1 MGMFSASERR
11 EGDVGR
17 RAAAPGP
24 GLSIIAA
31 GMRVQGEIVSDGIVK
46 VEGAVVGSIR
56 AERQVLIAKGGTV
69 DGDIETREAIVGGEV
84 RGAILA
90 DERVEVQASAIVH
103 GDIATQRIVVHDGGE
118 VNGHLR
124 MGDPRAVAREREG
137 EAAVDEGADPR
148 AAAGAHH

>member
-11 EGDVGR
+11 ETGATGE
-17 RAAAPGP
+17 P
-24 GLSIIAA
+24 GLSIIAV
-31 GMRVQGEIVSDGIVK
+31 GMRVEGEIVSDGVVK

-90 DERVEVQASAIVH
+90 DERVEVQPSAIVQ

-124 MGDPRAVAREREG
+124 MGDPRAAARRADDD
-137 EAAVDEGADPR
+137 AADEGPDPR
-148 AAAGAHH
+148 AAARAR

>member
-1 MGMFSASERR
+1 MGILSGSQRR
-11 EGDVGR
+11 EGSP
-17 RAAAPGP
+17 PGES

-31 GMRVQGEIVSDGIVK
+31 GMRVEGEIVSDGVVK

-90 DERVEVQASAIVH
+90 DERVEVQPSAIVQ

-124 MGDPRAVAREREG
+124 MGDPRAPARR
-137 EAAVDEGADPR
+137 ADDDDSR
-148 AAAGAHH
+148 AAAGA

>member
-1 MGMFSASERR
+1 MGMFSASEPRKAGASG
-11 EGDVGR
+11 E
-17 RAAAPGP
+17 P

-31 GMRVQGEIVSDGIVK
+31 GMRVEGEIVSDGIVK

-90 DERVEVQASAIVH
+90 DERVEVQTSAIVQ

-124 MGDPRAVAREREG
+124 MGDPRSPARRADDD
-137 EAAVDEGADPR
+137 AADEGPDPR
-148 AAAGAHH
+148 AAAGAR

>member
-11 EGDVGR
+11 DGTSAGE
-17 RAAAPGP
+17 P

-31 GMRVQGEIVSDGIVK
+31 GMRVEGEIVSDGVVK

-90 DERVEVQASAIVH
+90 DERVEVQPSAIVQ

-124 MGDPRAVAREREG
+124 MGDPRAPARRADQG
-137 EAAVDEGADPR
+137 TDEGPDTR
-148 AAAGAHH
+148 AAAGA